1 MLENRT
7 ILNPHRDEGY
17 HLNNKL
23 NAKERLHLARVKGL
37 SCSVCDA
44 PAPSEAHHF
53 KQGLQYTCIALCVD
67 CHRNPILGWHGQKRA
82 WAIHKMDE
90 IDALNETIRKLCE
103 EMPIKSDASPF

>member
-1 MLENRT
+1 
-7 ILNPHRDEGY
+7 
-17 HLNNKL
+17 LNNKL

-67 CHRNPILGWHGQKRA
+67 CHRNPLLGWHGQKRA
-82 WAIHKMDE
+82 WSIRKMLE

-103 EMPIKSDASPF
+103 EMPIKRDTSPF